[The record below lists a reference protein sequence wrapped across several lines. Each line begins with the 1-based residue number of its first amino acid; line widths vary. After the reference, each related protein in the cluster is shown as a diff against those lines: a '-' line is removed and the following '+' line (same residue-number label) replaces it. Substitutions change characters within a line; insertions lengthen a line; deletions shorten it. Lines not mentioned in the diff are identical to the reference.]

1 MEDEE
6 TAVEMWKE
14 GEEAESHFDFVLAV
28 VVVSDS
34 PVVVRRPSFYYQ
46 YHSRRV
52 HRVAMCEKWDC
63 PKNRQRRSD
72 ELRL

>member
-14 GEEAESHFDFVLAV
+14 EEEAESHFDFVLAV
-28 VVVSDS
+28 VVSDS
-34 PVVVRRPSFYYQ
+34 PVVRRPSSFYYQ

-52 HRVAMCEKWDC
+52 HRVAMCET
-63 PKNRQRRSD
+63 
-72 ELRL
+72 